1 MQRVSS
7 NLKSPHPAV
16 VDVLARKSA
25 YQLKFEDGNQYD
37 SKMWLAYSRTVRDLE
52 ALGRNMKVLE
62 IGAFTGIVSAA
73 LANLGHDVT
82 ASDIPFVLADER
94 NAAFLRSEGVKTM
107 PHDLSILPFPA
118 PSSEFDLVV
127 MNEVLEHLNFNPI
140 PLLRELARVLKP
152 GGLLYCATPN
162 LSKVHSRLRLLRG
175 QGIMNPISH
184 LVLNLKPETGMSVGL
199 HWREWTKDEMVQLFK
214 KAGFSVKSHKYGVYT
229 NNVSPFPRKQL
240 IGLMY
245 ALAPSLMANQV
256 GVFVR
261 N

>member
-1 MQRVSS
+1 MDS
-7 NLKSPHPAV
+7 NLKTPHPV
-16 VDVLARKSA
+16 VVRLLGRKSA
-25 YQLKFEDGNQYD
+25 YKLKFEDGDRYD
-37 SKMWLAYSRTVRDLE
+37 SVMHLAYSRTVRDLE
-52 ALGRNMKVLE
+52 VLGGKMKVLE

-82 ASDIPFVLADER
+82 ASDIPFVLEDES
-94 NAAFLRSEGVKTM
+94 NAAFLRSEGVKTL

-162 LSKVHSRLRLLRG
+162 LSKIHTRLRLLCG
-175 QGIMNPISH
+175 NGITNPVSD
-184 LVLNLKPETGMSVGL
+184 LVHNLTPETGMSVGL

-214 KAGFSVKSHKYGVYT
+214 ESGFSLRSHKYGILT
-229 NNVSPFPRKQL
+229 NNVSSFPRKQL

-245 ALAPSLMANQV
+245 ALMPSLMANQV

-261 N
+261 S

>member
-1 MQRVSS
+1 MNS
-7 NLKSPHPAV
+7 NHKTLHPV
-16 VDVLARKSA
+16 VIDVLARKSA
-25 YQLKFEDGNQYD
+25 YKLTFEDGDQYD
-37 SKMWLAYSRTVRDLE
+37 SVMRLAYSRTVRDLE
-52 ALGRNMKVLE
+52 ALGRHMKVLE

-82 ASDIPFVLADER
+82 ASDIPFVLADES

-107 PHDLSILPFPA
+107 PHDLSVLPFPA
-118 PSSEFDLVV
+118 SSSEFDLVV

-162 LSKVHSRLRLLRG
+162 LAKIHSRLRLLRG
-175 QGIMNPISH
+175 KGIMNPISD

-199 HWREWTKDEMVQLFK
+199 HWREWTKDEIVQLFK
-214 KAGFSVKSHKYGVYT
+214 EAGFSLKSHKYGMLT
-229 NNVSPFPRKQL
+229 NNVSSFPRKQL
-240 IGLMY
+240 IGFMY
-245 ALAPSLMANQV
+245 ALVPSLMANQV

>member
-1 MQRVSS
+1 M
-7 NLKSPHPAV
+7 NHNIKTPHPVV

-25 YQLKFEDGNQYD
+25 YKLKFEDGDQYD
-37 SKMWLAYSRTVRDLE
+37 SVMRLAYSRTVRDLE
-52 ALGRNMKVLE
+52 ALGKDLKVLE

-82 ASDIPFVLADER
+82 ASDIPFVLADES
-94 NAAFLRSEGVKTM
+94 NAAYLRSEGVKTL
-107 PHDLSILPFPA
+107 PHDLSVLPFPA
-118 PSSEFDLVV
+118 PSSGFDLVV

-162 LSKVHSRLRLLRG
+162 LPKIHTRLRLLRG
-175 QGIMNPISH
+175 KGIMNPVSD

-199 HWREWTKDEMVQLFK
+199 HWREWAKDEMVQLFK
-214 KAGFSVKSHKYGVYT
+214 EAGFSLKSHKYGMLT
-229 NNVSPFPRKQL
+229 KNVSSFPRRQL

-245 ALAPSLMANQV
+245 ALVPSLMANQV